1 MKNAI
6 SNIFAFLWFFGVL
19 LWVILFMLIA
29 IPMIFFINIMG
40 MINTGFATSTI
51 GLAFVFLSGFIL
63 AITGWVPAFR
73 KCYIKLPWLY
83 PLSSMLMIHLII
95 LSIAEEIL
103 AKGYAVISAPRHTVT
118 LIIMIVQIIA
128 CRIAMCFYFYKKPLI
143 VKKGEI

>member
-19 LWVILFMLIA
+19 LWVVLFMLIA
-29 IPMIFFINIMG
+29 VPMIFFINIMG

-51 GLAFVFLSGFIL
+51 GLVFVFLSGFIL

-103 AKGYAVISAPRHTVT
+103 AKGYAVISAPRHTAT

-143 VKKGEI
+143 VKKGEL